1 MVHCN
6 GYGMKNGR
14 VESYPGLEA
23 CARLHENIKPKIFLY
38 FYIITF
44 TNTILV
50 ALNSIILLNCEKIV

>member
-1 MVHCN
+1 MEWFTAMESGIIDIVLESLMNN
-6 GYGMKNGR
+6 GT

-23 CARLHENIKPKIFLY
+23 CARLHKNIKPKIFLY

-50 ALNSIILLNCEKIV
+50 A

>member
-1 MVHCN
+1 MELFAAMESGIIDIVLESL
-6 GYGMKNGR
+6 MKNGT

-44 TNTILV
+44 RNTILV
-50 ALNSIILLNCEKIV
+50 A